1 METLPVYIYIVFVIT
16 LLLAL
21 AIFYK
26 AANNAKTFILLSL
39 SWIAIQTAAGASGFY
54 TANNTAPPRFIFLI
68 LPPMLLIIALFSTAK
83 GKLFIDGLNLK
94 LLTLFHIIRL
104 PVELVLFWLYTSK
117 AVPGLMT
124 FEGRNFDILSGIT
137 APFIYYFGFVKQTL
151 GKTGILVWNYICLG
165 LLINIVV
172 NAVLSVPTSFQQFGF
187 DQPNIALLYP
197 PFNLLPAFL
206 VPLVLFSHLVAIR
219 RLHIKRQ
226 KQVII
231 KN

>member
-1 METLPVYIYIVFVIT
+1 METLPVYIYIVFATT

-26 AANNAKTFILLSL
+26 AANNARIFILLSL
-39 SWIAIQTAAGASGFY
+39 LWIAIQMIAGASGFY
-54 TANNTAPPRFIFLI
+54 AVNNTVPPRFIFLI
-68 LPPMLLIIALFSTAK
+68 LPPILLIIALFSTAR
-83 GKLFIDGLNLK
+83 GKLFIDVLNLK

-104 PVELVLFWLYTSK
+104 PVELVLFWLYTRK

-151 GKTGILVWNYICLG
+151 GKTVILVWNYICLG

-172 NAVLSVPTSFQQFGF
+172 NAVLSVPTPFQQFAF

-206 VPLVLFSHLVAIR
+206 VPLVLFSHLTVIR
-219 RLHIKRQ
+219 RLHGDRQ
-226 KQVII
+226 
-231 KN
+231 N